1 MGELVPFGQPWRM
14 GANEAA
20 AIHLPFAA
28 EVGVVDL
35 EPGSY
40 SIYSVPGDD
49 AGHLVLEWEHTRVEI
64 PIQKKGM

>member
-40 SIYSVPGDD
+40 SQARIEKAPGADT
-49 AGHLVLEWEHTRVEI
+49 ASGAFSCLRR
-64 PIQKKGM
+64 